1 MPSPT
6 AFFDTL
12 QQQVSAA
19 RSKLRT
25 FPTEELARKSGFLK
39 RTPRKIPIP
48 KLIEGLLAVAPQ
60 TNFSLE
66 NIASTIGLAAH
77 TTYSKQALHDRLA
90 PTVQAFLAQVITSL
104 FGQLASQGHTPDA
117 FASFQ
122 RVLVQDST
130 VQTLPPHLAEL
141 FPTSGNQLHKQ
152 CASLKI
158 QWICDL
164 KNSAVEQ
171 VSLSGFTRNDQAASP
186 DILAIARPGD
196 LVIRD
201 LGYLV
206 ASVLAQ
212 FVEWGIYFLTRLRL
226 DLALYDPTSGQALD
240 LKTLLRTQGQLD
252 CRVCFGPK
260 RTPLR
265 LVAVPAPEEVVNQRR
280 ARAKATAKRRGRSA
294 HNATYLFLLGWN
306 IFLTNVPRSTWSPK
320 TLVAT
325 YRLRWR
331 IEMIFKTWKS
341 HLGLRQL
348 NCQTGVLLQ
357 LSVLTKLLFCA
368 LVCQIC
374 DALQL
379 TGPKGKQV
387 SLLRVGRTLAQCA
400 CWFCASMLGLS
411 VSQWLASRLDN
422 HSFYEKRTD
431 RKNYYELLAA

>member
-1 MPSPT
+1 MQTST

-12 QQQVSAA
+12 QQQVSSA
-19 RSKLRT
+19 RSKLHSL
-25 FPTEELARKSGFLK
+25 PTEEMARKTGFLK

-48 KLIEGLLAVAPQ
+48 ELLDGLLAAAPQ

-66 NIASTIGLAAH
+66 NIASTIGLAAK
-77 TTYSKQALHDRLA
+77 TTYSRQAFHDRLD
-90 PTVQAFLAQVITSL
+90 PTVQPFLAEVITSV
-104 FGQLASQGHTPDA
+104 FGQLSSQGHTAEA

-130 VQTLPPHLAEL
+130 VQTIPPHLAEL
-141 FPTSGNQLHKQ
+141 FPTSGNQLRKT

-164 KNSAVEQ
+164 KNSAVEH

-212 FVEWGIYFLTRLRL
+212 FVEQGIYFLTRYRL
-226 DLALYDPTSGQALD
+226 DMALGDRVTGQPLD
-240 LKTLLRTQGQLD
+240 LKTLLSTEGKLD
-252 CRVCFGPK
+252 CQVRFGPEQ
-260 RTPLR
+260 TPMR
-265 LVAVPAPEEVVNQRR
+265 LVALPVPEEVANLRR
-280 ARAKATAKRRGRSA
+280 ARAKKSAKRRGRNPHSP
-294 HNATYLFLLGWN
+294 TYMFLLGWN
-306 IFLTNVPRSTWSPK
+306 IFLTNVPRSTWPPK

-348 NCQTGVLLQ
+348 NCHTGVLLQ
-357 LSVLTKLLFCA
+357 LSVMTKLLFCA

-379 TGPKGKQV
+379 ICPEDDHV
-387 SLLRVGRTLAQCA
+387 SLLRLGSILAQAA
-400 CWFCASMLGLS
+400 CWFCAAVLGISMS
-411 VSQWLASRLDN
+411 NWLTSRLAN
-422 HSFYEKRTD
+422 HSLYEKRKD
-431 RKNYYELLAA
+431 RKNYYELLVA